1 MPKNGTTP
9 GLERLV
15 LRWMTDMGERLGAER
30 VGDALTG
37 ALAGV
42 AKTRAAMDRN
52 VASLL
57 SLASTPSRREY
68 ARMQARV
75 DALQT
80 SVAGL
85 SRRLDMLARAL
96 DNGPSPS
103 PRTKR
108 ADKPSPSTTRKSG
121 SGSGSRKR
129 GYA

>member
-9 GLERLV
+9 GLERVV

-52 VASLL
+52 VASLF
-57 SLASTPSRREY
+57 SLASAPSRREY
-68 ARMQARV
+68 ERMQVRV

-80 SVAGL
+80 SVSSL
-85 SRRLDMLARAL
+85 SRRLDVLARAL
-96 DNGPSPS
+96 DSGPSPS

-108 ADKPSPSTTRKSG
+108 ADKPSSSSTRKSG

-129 GYA
+129 SYT